1 MKFECSIEEFS
12 KAQGFIPEGIK
23 GMHKINEIGEYPAY
37 FVKGKGA
44 NIWDIDGNMY
54 IDYVMGKGPY
64 ILGYGDPQVDGAVI
78 EQIRNGNIF
87 PMGSTLHT
95 LLAEKLVEVIPS
107 AERVLFYKTGT
118 CATSAAVRLARAYT
132 GKNIIF
138 SSGYHG
144 WQDWSNDGDGIPHSE
159 HFFDFEY
166 SLEKLED
173 LLKKHAHDGAAVIV
187 TPEASYFSIGYYKEL
202 ESICKRYELV
212 FILDEVKSGFRVDI
226 GGFQKKYDLK
236 PDLSTFSKAMS
247 NGYSLSAVVGK
258 AEVMNVNAKLHTAG
272 TYDTEVFPFSA
283 ALATIDI
290 LQKKDVLNQI
300 EQNGQY
306 LADNLAKTFAQ
317 SEIGIHPVFA
327 GGSLRLWCRDFEMEK
342 QFYTEMAKRGVLFYA
357 FDNSYVSAAHTR
369 EQLDETVG
377 IASEVAETALK
388 QYRGNYKPFKF
399 DDIKQIKN
407 KKGFLS
413 NYTGQSGRGLGL

>member
-1 MKFECSIEEFS
+1 MKFERSIEEFN
-12 KAQGFIPEGIK
+12 KAQDFIPEGIK
-23 GMHKINEIGEYPAY
+23 GMHKINAVGEYPAY
-37 FVKGKGA
+37 FARGNGA

-64 ILGYGDPQVDGAVI
+64 ILGYSNPQVDDAVI
-78 EQIRNGNIF
+78 EQIRRGNIF

-95 LLAEKLVEVIPS
+95 LLAQKLVELIPS
-107 AERVLFYKTGT
+107 AERVLFFKTGT

-132 GKNIIF
+132 GKNIVF

-144 WQDWSNDGDGIPHSE
+144 WQDWSNDGDGIPTAE

-166 SLEKLED
+166 SLDKLED
-173 LLKKHAHDGAAVIV
+173 LLKKYAHDGAAVIV
-187 TPEASYFSIGYYKEL
+187 TPEALYFSEEYYKEL
-202 ESICKRYELV
+202 EGICKSYGLV

-226 GGFQKKYDLK
+226 GGFQKKYNIK

-258 AEVMNVNAKLHTAG
+258 AEIMNVSAKLHTAG

-290 LQKKDVLNQI
+290 LQKEDVLAQI

-306 LADNLAKTFAQ
+306 LADKLADAFLK

-327 GGSLRLWCRDFEMEK
+327 GESLRLWCRDYEMER
-342 QFYTEMAKRGVLFYA
+342 QFYMEMAKRGVLFYA
-357 FDNSYVSAAHTR
+357 FDNSYVSGAHTR
-369 EQLDETVG
+369 EQLDETVQ

-388 QYRGNYKPFKF
+388 QYRGNYKPFTL

-413 NYTGQSGRGLGL
+413 NYTGQSGREV